1 MHSITE
7 TGTTVPAF
15 LGKLWSMVEDPE
27 TNDLIAWSLVSNRPN
42 P

>member
-1 MHSITE
+1 MHSIAE
-7 TGTTVPAF
+7 TSTAVPAF

-27 TNDLIAWSLVSNRPN
+27 TNDLIAWSSVSNN